1 MARQPVSKIRKI
13 YILRL
18 IGRCIVF
25 MLCAALMIAKPD
37 EYDIL
42 QGMNFF
48 SGFSVLHLLWGIWV
62 IDMLAQLFPIQKH
75 ISLGSMKIFRS
86 RFQPAREN
94 IDRQA
99 LKRYI
104 GSSTRAA
111 LRVMLVWC
119 ALIAVIGCM
128 HNAGLLSD
136 TMLFMVTAAFNICD
150 LICVLVWCPFR
161 LMLKNRCCTTCRIFN
176 WDHLMMFSP
185 LVFIRGFYPLS
196 LFFMSLIVFIVWD
209 CCVALYPERFWERSN
224 TALRCASCTDKLCT
238 QYCRKR
244 HNR

>member
-1 MARQPVSKIRKI
+1 MARQPISKIRKI
-13 YILRL
+13 YMLRL

-25 MLCAALMIAKPD
+25 ALCTALLIKKPE

-48 SGFSVLHLLWGIWV
+48 AGFSPLHLLWAVWI
-62 IDMLAQLFPIQKH
+62 IDMLAQLFPIEKH
-75 ISLGSMKIFRS
+75 ISLGSMKLFRQ
-86 RFQPAREN
+86 RFQPVSET

-104 GSSTRAA
+104 ISTTRAA
-111 LRVMLVWC
+111 ILVMVLWC
-119 ALIAVIGCM
+119 ALIAAIGCM
-128 HNAGLLSD
+128 HHAGLLTD
-136 TMLFMVTAAFNICD
+136 TMLFMIAIVFYICD
-150 LICVLVWCPFR
+150 LICVLIWCPFR
-161 LMLKNRCCTTCRIFN
+161 LMMKTRCCTTCRIFN

-196 LFFMSLIVFIVWD
+196 LFAMSLIVFIVWE
-209 CCVALYPERFWERSN
+209 CSIWVHPEHFFEHSNAALQ
-224 TALRCASCTDKLCT
+224 CANCTDKLCT

-244 HNR
+244 RR